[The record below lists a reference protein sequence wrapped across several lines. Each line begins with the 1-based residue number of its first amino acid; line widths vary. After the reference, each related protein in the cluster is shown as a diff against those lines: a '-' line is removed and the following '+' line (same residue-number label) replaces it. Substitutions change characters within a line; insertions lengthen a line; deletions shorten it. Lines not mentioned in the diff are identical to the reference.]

1 MRKCK
6 KDSEILST
14 HKRFNSL
21 FSCIGRPA
29 EALKFLFVT
38 TSRSFLRL
46 LRLYQQIAKKLFS
59 LKQPLKA
66 EKKKLD
72 VKRDS
77 VKCGSGRRMAD
88 GGRRMADGGQQ

>member
-1 MRKCK
+1 MRKSK

-14 HKRFNSL
+14 GKSFNSL

-72 VKRDS
+72 VKIKLPKYTIICFFS
-77 VKCGSGRRMAD
+77 SQVLI
-88 GGRRMADGGQQ
+88 